1 MFFIM
6 KRRFVHIFL
15 FIAAIQCLFGT
26 MAAFAVSSPNG
37 PSVQTVAADEVFTGY
52 IQFSGCGRWVLSES
66 GDGTADA
73 TLVSAS
79 VASPSDDG
87 LKWTL
92 TVTEGKAILQSARG
106 RYLQYADGAIST
118 TTDASQA
125 TSFTWSVNTYYKD
138 VNERRQLLLPGQNEQ
153 AIGVRGGRLTVVKAN
168 SRYAVV
174 YTASEV
180 HGADLPDFSDKFIS
194 HYYNVGT
201 IWGNDQTLK
210 DYLGATQENVRPGNA
225 LTNDDF
231 RWKVLEENE
240 LGDIVLQSRSGYYL
254 MQNDKSN
261 PIKRTTSADDAAVF
275 ELVEGTDL
283 GNVMWRSKP
292 LGSLQWYDYWQLRNK
307 NITDETWY
315 FFEGNENRYGD
326 SGNPLPNQTYGDKTN
341 FGKYSYAANRVVF
354 KDAGIIEATQYY
366 LQFTGNGRAILT
378 EDGQGGASVTVVDAA
393 TPSPNGSGQKWAVNL
408 SSDGK
413 SATFQSNANRYLHY
427 DASTGQLTTST
438 SSADATAFGWS
449 ENTYYTELTNR
460 YQLLVPGQTTQ
471 AIGVRGGKLAVVNA
485 NSRHAVL
492 ALTTIVEGADMPE
505 TSTPERVVYYY
516 IQPVWGANAADKD
529 RLYADLTKSP
539 ALDAAATKD
548 DKGNATS
555 LDYKSDPY
563 RWMLE
568 EVNGQGDVRLR
579 TRGGLYLMQADANST
594 YSVTDN
600 EDEAA
605 VFQLVEAVGQ
615 GQVWWQ
621 TANKTNNPNGAYVSG
636 QYWSSFWQLKNTANG
651 YYFFEGNDH
660 GFGGL
665 NNTNHKYDYA
675 KVDNYAQYLYA
686 FNRLRF
692 ERSEL
697 DPESEVPTFSYIQ
710 FAGTGRNVL
719 CADTRTGK
727 VGVEE
732 VTEENNEFPSTQGN
746 IYKYNLLRSGS
757 KHLLHTEDNHYLAY
771 DEVQGFH
778 LTADKDE
785 AYAFLRTPSTYYN
798 ETGLVRYN
806 LESASLTGKALGVV
820 DGTLQWT
827 SANTRFTA
835 SILTD
840 AVKGQDFPELSS
852 EYDHWW
858 YQVQMWYGD
867 EGDDKTN
874 YLYTKP
880 DAPRLTVNGTKPADS
895 SLAHLWSFELANDKG
910 DVLVKNKSGLYM
922 YQPASGKAFDYTDDR
937 SKATVM
943 RLMEYVDGGQVTFND
958 NNGELSAP
966 ANHTWDRF
974 WQFKAVDNN
983 SYLYVAWKNFL
994 GTSEGT
1000 GNGMNYPGQNGFAFA
1015 NNRSRFVL
1023 KAHEKVDLDALHG
1036 YLQFSG
1042 QGRTVL
1048 VQDENSTEVKALFME
1063 GANDSV
1069 PAGKGYQ
1076 WTLKHLG
1083 NTEFKLHNAWGKYLK
1098 VSTGDGS
1105 SAATFT
1111 VTDSE
1116 DEATELTLSSNAY
1129 YGREGIQRFNLLLA
1143 SDHTKALGAT
1153 YDDEGAHLALVSPD
1167 SRGSV
1172 IRWSDVVRGPKPFS
1186 YLDES
1191 AKVFNL
1197 PFHYYRMETDGLHQS
1212 VNYVQVSLSQGKL
1225 YTATAE
1231 GEKKSMSALW
1241 RVGKANAEGDIY
1253 LVSFDGY
1260 YITLNGSNYNF
1271 TKDASKKAVFR
1282 PVECSDPHLGSFWT
1296 PYWQLRDTSTGYYM
1310 FVGYDY
1316 TYGGQGNSIK
1326 DANKGQYGYA
1336 NNRMEF
1342 EEAALPEGYFLFSAF
1357 GPYPLSDN
1365 QGQRISIHAAHEKN
1379 DDKGAIWQVVPSSEG
1394 LVALKS
1400 GNGNYIAWNAG
1411 SGFHLTQ
1418 DVAEAYPFTLNA
1430 SNYQHNNVSR
1440 YLFCSTDGTKALRAS
1455 NNGTEGVLDWTA
1467 DGEEM
1472 DTRFTSVHIYGMV
1485 TGPSLPD
1492 ANGRGT
1498 TLRLYRIV
1506 TTGALSTPN
1515 GTYFNTSTQREETL
1529 WTSGAH
1535 YYYNEQLDRSNAD
1548 ADQKVTLSVLPD
1560 MDYTGIGEEANVQ
1573 KYSGEYWVV
1582 ERVMDDWTYDGVTY
1596 KGKVGDYYIRSYED
1610 NRYLAYDATAKRFVT
1625 TADKAKAAVVRLIED
1640 DNDFTS
1646 WQLQLVNSPDKTNDI
1661 IAFAYDED
1669 ATTHKTTGIYLA
1681 LAAPGLN
1688 RNYVHFNYVDIH
1700 AECYDDTSGA
1710 YRSLQFINEAG
1721 TPYISVDATDATKAT
1736 ANASTVDKSSCWKF
1750 VGDNTGNFVLVNPN
1764 GKYMAWKDGQ
1774 MVMVDKKADATHF
1787 CFMQNTNKS
1796 TEYITWCLC
1805 PLDADGK
1812 LPETPLCV
1820 QRKADGTLTLVDY
1833 RSNCGNTDTGIYFS
1847 SRLTPRFSD
1856 DDHAYFHYIRVK
1868 SDGKDSD
1875 GNAVW
1880 YYLNGNVDGGFLV
1893 NGTASKEMNYQT
1905 SNVGK
1910 VEFLNKQLWAFVRS
1924 PKADGT
1930 ADYLIMTRDNTY
1942 LTWAKAESEEINP
1955 AHFSTTVNKDEAAH
1969 FQLYLHPED
1978 AEGTQYIV
1986 EYIPTADDVV
1996 GENRYLAFRYST
2008 DVKRWLLTLQSTQEC
2023 TVDVEEWSVA
2033 DAEDYSAYKILHKRS
2048 WFVKEVS
2055 GETGST
2061 MAGFIQPDEAVS
2073 EGWETNPYTNEQ
2085 MQKTNVYTVHHYF
2098 KDGSNGFLHL
2108 PTYMKKGG
2116 NATATAS
2123 YVTMYERF
2131 YDYQTGQDIDPLRVI
2146 LKRRSR
2152 RSYQN
2157 GTIMGRK
2164 LYLNNYFG
2172 AFVGEGFTFQMPPLS
2187 PTDYRYMVAVDASS
2201 YSDFVDYFGDSGV
2214 VPFTDNM
2221 YGANSVTVP
2230 NNQDLVEPTLS
2241 ARYIYVIH
2249 NAREMADR
2257 MELCAEGA
2265 GNEDHWLEEHTI
2277 AFPKKKVGFKN
2288 STLPLDYQMRDYW
2301 FYNTATRSRGSIE
2314 DQNERLQ
2321 NITRYSD
2328 LDFEVDEATNTAG
2341 ISLYYENGTTPSN
2354 ESISDLW
2361 PVDEAEGQYRDLS
2374 EKRYIRFLYPALGT
2388 DGKPV
2393 KGKYAR
2399 PTEVGETF
2407 GGAAVVKVY
2416 AVVRDDNGAIVTRF
2430 QLAKFNLT
2438 FEEGTEPRPDVEI
2451 IGYATDAKESTYK
2464 SSRSPLA
2471 LQRDYGTARASISF
2485 NPATFKPFITPPFGR
2500 TLLKSG
2506 EAGPGTIYD
2515 NSYGFPL
2522 DYDRSSYNFQPLLY
2536 QNDGENTWGSYTIT
2550 KHMRVYWVGS
2560 SQTDYVPVR
2569 TLYKEAY
2576 PDAGYDDTNAA
2587 FMYIDASELP
2597 GTICSLEY
2605 SDQLCKGSR
2614 MYVSAW
2620 ISSPDYFT
2628 YKSGGSTGRNV
2639 APANVIL
2646 TVKGVIQDND
2656 GSNRREKVLYTYCP
2670 GPIFD
2675 VARAADGTTIERKAG
2690 ERGIWQQVYFTFL
2703 NNDPDVENFHHYELT
2718 IDNACTTSDGGDIL
2732 IDEVAVYSQKPEV
2745 MMEHTTPVCGQEVTL
2760 AKLSCDYESLIDQL
2774 ELKENETPA
2783 GGEPYMW
2790 YCLLDKMDYDA
2801 ALAGISRPT
2810 TQQVQQA
2817 FEKALVGDP
2826 QVASGEE
2833 RAFRKVQFS
2842 TNYES
2847 FEPFSYEKAL
2857 TQISDVWVSRE
2868 TTSGGVRRMI
2878 ISDRVA
2884 NSKMRPRR
2892 EYYLVFMPRSAD
2904 AENVTLQN
2912 AVEAFQWG
2920 TDCCIS
2926 STFRT
2931 TSSVTFYDDND
2942 STMVDQDNRVQ
2953 VCANQSINVSAT
2965 LNGIKVNNGAPISF
2979 HSNNDWWLD
2988 YEGIPF
2994 TTAYINAAGL
3004 PEYVPDADKA
3014 PSSGAVSVKEALSA
3028 FRHFYPDATTLKDVE
3043 PRDDETAGI
3052 HFTDA
3057 MISGLREYMK
3067 AQCDYYDVAGN
3078 KVAKGAGA
3086 QLHLYS
3092 KTLNVTIA
3100 GDENTLQGTK
3110 SVITFVPIMPESTD
3124 EVIYC
3129 YEPIQFTIEVDGV
3142 APSMLVGFRERED
3155 IYPSSYTSPV
3165 IRTGQDFLT
3174 SISTDSYVNPPTS
3187 MLRLPM
3193 RKIKT
3198 KSAAAVGVMKIQRDG
3213 VTFAPLYLVG
3223 TDDDAM
3229 NLYDPENNS
3238 SFRIVGVVH
3247 DIQASKEF
3255 SERAYADVY
3264 FLSDFKPHEGFTY
3277 TFRMGFVEKFTDGH
3291 DKTDEEA
3298 AVCDGSLTWCMQI
3311 VPKYV
3316 KWTAS
3321 ANGFAAK
3328 MDWTND
3334 DNWARAD
3341 RDDLHLDAV
3350 DTYVGNADNGT
3361 SRGFVPLGFTNV
3373 LVGQGS
3379 PYPFTPVLSER
3390 ITNNRQLAADNSLT
3404 DFLAIE
3410 RESSGSGVVSTATPD
3425 IEYDLIA
3432 DDTGKQEHA
3441 EGCTLYN
3448 VRPFFTHQCH
3458 DIVLL
3463 DGGEIVHSEQLT
3475 HYNKVWKEYG
3485 LKAGR
3490 WYTLSSPFQRM
3501 YAGDWYAPTEGG
3513 RQLTPFFGSVTFD
3526 RTLHDRFAPA
3536 VFQRGWDKGKATVYY
3551 LKDGTGSVS
3560 QANVALQANWSAVY
3574 NDVQE
3579 RYMQGGFS
3587 VKVNAEGRGHT
3598 YSDLLFR
3605 LPKEDAEYDYYSFDD
3620 QHVGTRQTV
3629 ERTDGNA
3636 TDLTGRLLTDAL
3648 VSGTELVQTFT
3659 NKDRDNHIFLVGNP
3673 FPCGMDMNKF
3683 FDENKNVLGASGW
3696 KYWLLTEKGQ
3706 TAVMR
3711 GPGAEGWL
3719 SVNSGSWTNGTLA
3732 SGQGFFVEAPSDAVT
3747 TGADGSVSITLKFT
3761 ADMMTSAAEA
3771 EVSLL
3776 STFDGSVLPVTK
3788 AKAVKAEA
3796 PAANPVLRISADR
3809 GQWHSEAMVV
3819 KSASA
3824 SRGYDKA
3831 EQMPLLCDDALR
3843 DVPMVYTVVDSA
3855 AVSVSHRRSIWR
3867 VPLGVA
3873 SHSADSVRL
3882 TFTGMESF
3890 PETLSLLDEQTGR
3903 VTPLTLSSYRNG
3915 ADGVSVVVPGITSGR
3930 YYLLTSEQPSAE
3942 DISDT
3947 DRPMVTV
3954 DGSAVCITSSA
3965 AHPLTSVHIVD
3976 VAGRELYRFAPFT
3989 SKVRM
3994 KLPFGS
4000 YVVEAA
4006 SDAGT
4011 TVAKIT
4017 VTE

>member
-1 MFFIM
+1 MM
-6 KRRFVHIFL
+6 KRRFAHIFL
-15 FIAAIQCLFGT
+15 LIAAIQCLYGT
-26 MAAFAVSSPNG
+26 MAAFAVSRPNE
-37 PSVQTVAADEVFTGY
+37 SWVQSMTADETFTGY

-66 GDGTADA
+66 GDGTAAA

-79 VASPSDDG
+79 TSSPSDVG

-92 TVTEGKAILQSARG
+92 TVTDGKAILQSARG
-106 RYLQYADGAIST
+106 RYLHYADGAFST
-118 TTDASQA
+118 TTDVSQA

-138 VNERRQLLLPGQNEQ
+138 VSERHQLLLPGQSEQ
-153 AIGVRGGRLTVVKAN
+153 AVGVRGGRLTVVKAN

-174 YTASEV
+174 YAASEV
-180 HGADLPDFSDKFIS
+180 HGADLPDFSDQFIS

-201 IWGNDQTLK
+201 IWGNDQALK
-210 DYLGATQENVRPGNA
+210 DYLGASSENVRPGTA
-225 LTNDDF
+225 LANDDY
-231 RWKVLEENE
+231 RWKVMEENE

-254 MQNDKSN
+254 MQNDKST

-283 GNVMWRSKP
+283 GHVMWQSKP
-292 LGSLQWYDYWQLRNK
+292 LGNLQWYDYWQLRNK
-307 NITDETWY
+307 NITDESWY
-315 FFEGNENRYGD
+315 FFEGDNSAYGND
-326 SGNPLPNQTYGDKTN
+326 KNAISTDKYHGDATN

-366 LQFTGNGRAILT
+366 LQFTGNGRTILT
-378 EDGQGGASVTVVDAA
+378 EDGQGVASVTVVDAA
-393 TPSPNGSGQKWAVNL
+393 TTNPNGRGLKWAVNL
-408 SSDGK
+408 SADGK
-413 SATFQSNANRYLHY
+413 TATFQSNANRYLHY
-427 DASTGQLTTST
+427 DASTGQLST
-438 SSADATAFGWS
+438 SASAADATAFGWS
-449 ENTYYTELTNR
+449 ENTYYSELKDR
-460 YQLLVPGQTTQ
+460 YQLLLPGQTAL

-505 TSTPERVVYYY
+505 VSTPERVVYYY

-539 ALDAAATKD
+539 VLNAAATKD
-548 DKGNATS
+548 DKGNDMS
-555 LDYKSDPY
+555 LDYKSVPY
-563 RWMLE
+563 RWMME
-568 EVNGQGDVRLR
+568 EVNEQGDVRLR

-594 YSVTDN
+594 YSVTEN

-621 TANKTNNPNGAYVSG
+621 TTSKADNPNGAYISG
-636 QYWSSFWQLKNTANG
+636 QYWPSFWQLKNTANG
-651 YYFFEGNDH
+651 YYFFEGDKN

-665 NNTNHKYDYA
+665 GNDNKNHDYA

-697 DPESEVPTFSYIQ
+697 DPENEAPSFSYIQ
-710 FAGTGRNVL
+710 FAGTGRTVL
-719 CADTRTGK
+719 YADTRTGK
-727 VGVEE
+727 VTLEE
-732 VTEENNEFPSTQGN
+732 ISDENNYTPSAQGK
-746 IYKYNLLRSGS
+746 IYKWNLLRSGS
-757 KHLLHTEDNHYLAY
+757 KQLLHTEDGHYVAY
-771 DEVQGFH
+771 DDTHGFH
-778 LTADKDE
+778 LTADKNE
-785 AYAFLRTPSTYYN
+785 AYAFLRTVSQYYK
-798 ETGLVRYN
+798 ETGLVRHN
-806 LESASLTGKALGVV
+806 LESTTQSGQALGVV
-820 DGTLQWT
+820 DGTLLWT
-827 SANTRFTA
+827 PTDTRFTA
-835 SILTD
+835 FLQADS
-840 AVKGQDFPELSS
+840 VRGQAFPQLSS

-858 YQVQMWYGD
+858 YQVQMWYGN
-867 EGDDKTN
+867 EGDANIN
-874 YLYTKP
+874 YLYTKS
-880 DAPRLTVNGTKPADS
+880 DVPRLTVNAVKPADS
-895 SLAHLWSFELANDKG
+895 SLAHLWSFEQANDRG
-910 DVLVKNKSGLYM
+910 DVLVKNKSGLYVC
-922 YQPASGKAFDYTDDR
+922 QSASNKAFDYTDDR

-958 NNGELSAP
+958 NKSTLLAP

-983 SYLYVAWKNFL
+983 SYLYVGWNNYL
-994 GTSEGT
+994 GTGS
-1000 GNGMNYPGQNGFAFA
+1000 GMNYPGQNQFAFA
-1015 NNRSRFVL
+1015 NNRSRFEL
-1023 KAHEKVDLDALHG
+1023 KSHEKVDLDALNG

-1048 VQDENSTEVKALFME
+1048 VQEKGSTVVKALFIE

-1069 PAGKGYQ
+1069 PEGKGYQ
-1076 WTLKHLG
+1076 WTLQHQG
-1083 NTEFKLHNAWGKYLK
+1083 ETEFKLHNALGKYLK
-1098 VSTGDGS
+1098 VNIGDGA

-1116 DEATELTLSSNAY
+1116 DEATEFTLSSNAY
-1129 YGREGIQRFNLLLA
+1129 YSREGLQRFNLLLT
-1143 SDHTKALGAT
+1143 SDPTKALGAT

-1172 IRWSDVVRGPKPFS
+1172 IRWSDVVRGPKPFP
-1186 YLDES
+1186 YLNGS
-1191 AKVFNL
+1191 TKVFNL
-1197 PFHYYRMETDGLHQS
+1197 PFYYHRQETDGLHES
-1212 VNYVQVSLSQGKL
+1212 VNYMQVSLSQGKL
-1225 YTATAE
+1225 YTATNE
-1231 GEKKSMSALW
+1231 GEKKSMSTLW
-1241 RVGKANAEGDIY
+1241 KVGQANEEGDIY
-1253 LVSFDGY
+1253 LVNFEGY
-1260 YITLNGSNYNF
+1260 YVTLNGSNYNF

-1296 PYWQLRDTSTGYYM
+1296 PYWQLRDVATGYFM

-1316 TYGGQGNSIK
+1316 TYGGQGNGIK
-1326 DANKGQYGYA
+1326 DDNKGQYGYV
-1336 NNRMEF
+1336 NNRMDF
-1342 EEAALPEGYFLFSAF
+1342 EQAYLPEGYFMFSAF

-1365 QGQRISIHAAHEKN
+1365 QGQRLTIHAAHEKN
-1379 DDKGAIWQVVPSSEG
+1379 DDLGAIWTVMPASASYVN
-1394 LVALKS
+1394 LKS
-1400 GNGNYIAWNAG
+1400 GNGNYIAWNAAE
-1411 SGFHLTQ
+1411 GFHLTK
-1418 DVAEAYPFTLNA
+1418 DAEEAYPFTLNV
-1430 SNYQHNNVSR
+1430 STYQHNDAVR
-1440 YLFCSTDGTKALRAS
+1440 HLFCSTDGTKALRAS
-1455 NNGTEGVLDWTA
+1455 SNGTEGVLAWTA

-1472 DTRFTSVHIYGMV
+1472 DTRFTSAHIYGMI
-1485 TGPSLPD
+1485 TGPTLPD

-1506 TTGALSTPN
+1506 TTGALTAPN
-1515 GTYFNTSTQREETL
+1515 GMSADGTIRYRTAA
-1529 WTSGAH
+1529 AH
-1535 YYYNEQLDRSNAD
+1535 YYFDEQLDRSNAD

-1560 MDYTGIGEEANVQ
+1560 LDYTGVGEEANVQ
-1573 KYSGEYWVV
+1573 KYTGEYWVV

-1610 NRYLAYDATAKRFVT
+1610 NRYLAYDAATLRFIT
-1625 TADKAKAAVVRLIED
+1625 TSDKAKAAVVRLIED

-1646 WQLQLVNSPDKTNDI
+1646 WQLQLVNSPDKTRDI

-1669 ATTHKTTGIYLA
+1669 PTTHKYTSIYLG
-1681 LAAPGLN
+1681 LMAPGLTQ
-1688 RNYVHFNYVDIH
+1688 NYVHFNYVDIH
-1700 AECYDDTSGA
+1700 AECYDDKSGA
-1710 YRSLQFINEAG
+1710 YRSLQFINETG
-1721 TPYISVDATDATKAT
+1721 TPYISVDAADNNQVT
-1736 ANASTVDKSSCWKF
+1736 ANASAVDKSTCWKF

-1774 MVMVDKKADATHF
+1774 MVTVDLKADATHF
-1787 CFMQNTNKS
+1787 CFMQNTNKT

-1812 LPETPLCV
+1812 LPESPQCV
-1820 QRKADGTLTLVDY
+1820 QRKADGTLALVDY
-1833 RSNCGNTDTGIYFS
+1833 VPNKGNADTGIYFS

-1856 DDHAYFHYIRVK
+1856 DEHTYFHYIKVK

-1893 NGTASKEMNYQT
+1893 NGTATKEMNYQT

-1942 LTWAKAESEEINP
+1942 LTWGKAESNPVSP
-1955 AHFSTTVNKDEAAH
+1955 AHFSTTVRKDEAAH
-1969 FQLYLHPED
+1969 FQIYLHPDD

-1986 EYIPTADDVV
+1986 EYLPNADDAV
-1996 GENRYLAFRYST
+1996 GENRYLAFRYSNEA
-2008 DVKRWLLTLQSTQEC
+2008 KRWLLTLQSTQEV
-2023 TVDVEEWSVA
+2023 TADVEEWSVA
-2033 DAEDYSAYKILHKRS
+2033 EAEDYNAYQILHKRS

-2055 GETGST
+2055 EETEPT
-2061 MAGFIQPDEAVS
+2061 MAGFIQPGDADS
-2073 EGWETNPYTNEQ
+2073 EGWETNPYTGHRI
-2085 MQKTNVYTVHHYF
+2085 QKTNVYTVHHYL

-2108 PTYMKKGG
+2108 PTYMKKGS

-2123 YVTMYERF
+2123 YITMYERF
-2131 YDYQTGQDIDPLRVI
+2131 YDYQTGQDIDSLRVI

-2157 GTIMGRK
+2157 GTIIGRK

-2172 AFVGEGFTFQMPPLS
+2172 ASVGEGFTFQMPPLS
-2187 PTDYRYMVAVDASS
+2187 ATDYRYMVAVDASC
-2201 YSDFVDYFGDSGV
+2201 YTDFVDYFGDNGV
-2214 VPFTDNM
+2214 VPFTGNM
-2221 YGANSVTVP
+2221 YGANSVAVP

-2257 MELCAEGA
+2257 MDLCAEGA
-2265 GNEDHWLEEHTI
+2265 DDDRWLEEHTI

-2288 STLPLDYQMRDYW
+2288 CTLPLDYQLRDYW
-2301 FYNTATRSRGSIE
+2301 YYNSASRAGGSIE
-2314 DQNERLQ
+2314 EQNEKLH
-2321 NITRYSD
+2321 NVTSYSD
-2328 LDFEVDEATNTAG
+2328 LVFEVDEATNTAG
-2341 ISLYYENGTTPSN
+2341 ISLYYENGTTAPAN
-2354 ESISDLW
+2354 ETISDLW

-2399 PTEVGETF
+2399 PTEVGEAL

-2416 AVVRDDNGAIVTRF
+2416 AVVRDGDKIAKRF
-2430 QLAKFNLT
+2430 QLAKFNLS
-2438 FEEGTEPRPDVEI
+2438 FEDGTEPRPDEEI
-2451 IGYATDAKESTYK
+2451 IGYANAEDSTYK
-2464 SSRSPLA
+2464 SDRSPLA
-2471 LQRDYGTARASISF
+2471 LQRQYGTPRASITF
-2485 NPATFKPFITPPFGR
+2485 NPTTFKPFITPPFGR
-2500 TLLKSG
+2500 TQLKSG
-2506 EAGPGTIYD
+2506 DAGPGTIYD
-2515 NSYGFPL
+2515 NSYGYPL
-2522 DYDRSSYNFQPLLY
+2522 NYDRSSYNFQPFLY
-2536 QNDGENTWGSYTIT
+2536 QKDGENTWGSYTIT

-2576 PDAGYDDTNAA
+2576 PQAGYDDTNAA

-2628 YKSGGSTGRNV
+2628 YKSGGSAGRSV
-2639 APANVIL
+2639 VPANVIL
-2646 TVKGVIQDND
+2646 TVKGVIQETD
-2656 GSNRREKVLYTYCP
+2656 GSRREKVLYTYCP

-2675 VARAADGTTIERKAG
+2675 VARAADGTPIEHEAG

-2703 NNDPDVENFHHYELT
+2703 NNDPEVELFHHYELT
-2718 IDNACTTSDGGDIL
+2718 IDNACTSSDGGDIL

-2760 AKLSCDYESLIDQL
+2760 AKLSCDYESLMDQL
-2774 ELKENETPA
+2774 ELQENVTPA

-2790 YCLLDKMDYDA
+2790 YCLLDKADYDA
-2801 ALAGISRPT
+2801 ALAGVSHPT
-2810 TQQVQQA
+2810 TDLVQKA

-2826 QVASGEE
+2826 QVVAGEE

-2842 TNYES
+2842 TSYES
-2847 FEPFSYEKAL
+2847 LDPFSYEKAL
-2857 TQISDVWVSRE
+2857 TQLSDVWVSRE

-2878 ISDRVA
+2878 ISDKVA

-2920 TDCCIS
+2920 SDCCIY

-2965 LNGIKVNNGAPISF
+2965 LNGVRVNDGRPISF

-2994 TTAYINAAGL
+2994 TSAYIDALGR
-3004 PEYVPDADKA
+3004 PEYVTDGDKA
-3014 PSSGAVSVKEALSA
+3014 PSAGSVSVKEALAA
-3028 FRHFYPDATTLKDVE
+3028 FRHFYPKATSLKDVVPQE
-3043 PRDDETAGI
+3043 DPQAPYRLTE
-3052 HFTDA
+3052 A
-3057 MISGLREYMK
+3057 MILGLGEYMK
-3067 AQCDYYDVAGN
+3067 AQSDYYDVAGN
-3078 KVAKGAGA
+3078 KVMTGSGA
-3086 QLHLYS
+3086 QLYLYS

-3100 GDENTLQGTK
+3100 GDENALQGTK
-3110 SVITFVPIMPESTD
+3110 SVITFVPITPESTD
-3124 EVIYC
+3124 DVVYC

-3165 IRTGQDFLT
+3165 IRTGKDFLT
-3174 SISTDSYVNPPTS
+3174 SVSTDSYVNPPAR

-3193 RKIKT
+3193 RKIRT
-3198 KSAAAVGVMKIQRDG
+3198 KSEAAVGVMKIQRDG
-3213 VTFAPLYLVG
+3213 VTFAPVYLVG
-3223 TDDDAM
+3223 TDDDDM
-3229 NLYDPENNS
+3229 GLYDPEAPS
-3238 SFRIVGVVH
+3238 AFRIVGVVH

-3264 FLSDFKPHEGFTY
+3264 FLEDFKPREGYTY

-3291 DKTDEEA
+3291 EKTDEEA
-3298 AVCDGSLTWCMQI
+3298 AVCDGSLTWRMQI
-3311 VPKYV
+3311 VPKYL

-3321 ANGFAAK
+3321 ASEDAAK
-3328 MDWTND
+3328 QDWTND

-3341 RDDLHLDAV
+3341 REDLHLGAADA
-3350 DTYVGNADNGT
+3350 YLSNADNGT
-3361 SRGFVPLGFTNV
+3361 SRGFVPLSFTDV
-3373 LVGQGS
+3373 LIGQGS
-3379 PYPFTPVLSER
+3379 PYPLTPMLSDR
-3390 ITNNRQLAADNSLT
+3390 ISNNRQLAEDNNLT
-3404 DFLAIE
+3404 DFLDIE
-3410 RESSGSGVVSTATPD
+3410 RESAGSGVVSTATPD

-3432 DDTGKQEHA
+3432 DDTGRQEQA
-3441 EGCTLYN
+3441 DGCTLCN
-3448 VRPFFTHQCH
+3448 VRPFFTYQCH
-3458 DIVLL
+3458 DLVLL
-3463 DGGEIVHSEQLT
+3463 DGGEIVRSDLLT
-3475 HYNKVWKEYG
+3475 RYHKAWKEYG

-3513 RQLTPFFGSVTFD
+3513 MQLTPYFSGVTFD

-3536 VFQRGWDKGKATVYY
+3536 VYQRGWDKGKATVYY
-3551 LKDGTGSVS
+3551 LENGTGSVA
-3560 QANVALQANWSAVY
+3560 QADVALRANWSAVY

-3579 RYMQGGFS
+3579 TYTQGGFS
-3587 VKVNAEGRGHT
+3587 LKTNADGRGHA

-3605 LPKEDAEYDYYSFDD
+3605 LPKEDAAFDYYSFDD
-3620 QHVGTRQTV
+3620 QHVGTRQEV
-3629 ERTDGNA
+3629 DRMDA
-3636 TDLTGRLLTDAL
+3636 SSADITGRLLTDAL
-3648 VSGTELVQTFT
+3648 TSGNELVQTLT
-3659 NKDRDNHIFLVGNP
+3659 NKEADNHFFLVGNP
-3673 FPCGMDMNKF
+3673 FPCGMDMYRF
-3683 FDENKNVLGASGW
+3683 FDENKAVLGTSGW
-3696 KYWLLTEKGQ
+3696 KYWLLTATGQ

-3711 GPGAEGWL
+3711 GPGAEGWIA
-3719 SVNSGSWTNGTLA
+3719 VNSGTSVNGTLA
-3732 SGQGFFVEAPSDAVT
+3732 AGQGFFVEAPDEAVT
-3747 TGADGSVSITLKFT
+3747 VGANGVSITLKFT
-3761 ADMMTSAAEA
+3761 ASMMTSAAEA

-3776 STFDGSVLPVTK
+3776 SASDQHMVPVNK
-3788 AKAVKAEA
+3788 VKAVETGAS
-3796 PAANPVLRISADR
+3796 AANPVLRIQADR

-3831 EQMPLLCDDALR
+3831 EQLPLLWDDALR

-3855 AVSVSHRRSIWR
+3855 AVSVSHRRSMWR

-3882 TFTGMESF
+3882 TFTGMENF
-3890 PETLSLLDEQTGR
+3890 PESLSLLDEQTGI
-3903 VTPLTLSSYRNG
+3903 VTPLTLSSTG
-3915 ADGVSVVVPGITSGR
+3915 SGMAGVSVDVPGITSGR
-3930 YYLLTSEQPSAE
+3930 YYLLTSEQPSAD
-3942 DISDT
+3942 DISAT
-3947 DRPMVTV
+3947 DRPVVTV
-3954 DGSAVCITSSA
+3954 DGPAVCITSSA
-3965 AHPLTSVHIVD
+3965 AHPLTSVLIVD
-3976 VAGRELYRFAPFT
+3976 AAGREVYHFAPFT

-3994 KLPFGS
+3994 KLPFGA

-4011 TVAKIT
+4011 TVAKIA